1 MKGFHRSRNF
11 TNLTLIMLIA
21 VGLMICI
28 QSNPLNAHAET
39 LGGNTPIKIILQQE
53 YLDGELSEEVTHEY
67 DLPLNA
73 ITEKYKNWHLVTQN
87 AKEIVFHR
95 AVDDISPL
103 LKTNGYFGI
112 TGDGTLSTFNG
123 KPETN
128 EVIQSF
134 FQIDIKK
141 LESHRQDELRKG
153 IRIQSRDQY
162 FEVIKSFE
170 SYSKTEKK

>member
-1 MKGFHRSRNF
+1 MKEFHRSRNF
-11 TNLTLIMLIA
+11 SILTLIMLIT

-28 QSNPLNAHAET
+28 QLNPMNALAET
-39 LGGNTPIKIILQQE
+39 LGGNTPIKVILQQE
-53 YLDGELSEEVTHEY
+53 YLDGELSEEVTNEY
-67 DLPLNA
+67 NLPLNA
-73 ITEKYKNWHLVTQN
+73 IKGKYKNWHLVTQN
-87 AKEIVFHR
+87 KKEMVFHR
-95 AVDDISPL
+95 TVDDISPL

-112 TGDGTLSTFNG
+112 TGDGTFSTFNG
-123 KPETN
+123 KPETS